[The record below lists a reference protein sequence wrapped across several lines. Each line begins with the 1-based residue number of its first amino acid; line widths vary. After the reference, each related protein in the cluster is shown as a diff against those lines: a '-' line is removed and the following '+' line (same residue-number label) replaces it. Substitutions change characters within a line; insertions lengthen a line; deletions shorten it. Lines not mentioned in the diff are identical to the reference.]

1 MTASPPQDGPGE
13 YRVVEAS
20 GGGGPSYLLVG
31 PRGAPVEPVTQYLL
45 ELLASDCSP
54 ATVKSYVFGLLD
66 WYRFLGRAYALWDR
80 ADRQHVRD
88 YVLHLRSAQNPYR
101 QRVRPGSPPAGSV
114 NARTGKP
121 YLSEGYK
128 PSTIN
133 HRLAVIR
140 SFYTFHLHAGRGPLI
155 NPVPVET
162 RTGRRRNAHHQPGQP
177 WGAEGRSPYRQREPS
192 RVPRGISDALWAEIF
207 HALRHHRDRAI
218 VCLLVSAGARAEELL
233 GMTGSDVDWGRQCVR
248 LITKGTRNAEW
259 VAASP
264 EFFHWLA
271 RYLTERG
278 PVASGDRLWVKLR
291 PPQRSLSYQAL
302 RAVLMRVN
310 HRLGA
315 NLVLHDF
322 RHTCALRLASDPR
335 LAITDVQSHL
345 RHQHLSSTE
354 TYVTARPEDVIRR
367 VLSRGH
373 VAETEATHT
382 GAPRWTYEPQD
393 LDVLLGAPET
403 QA

>member
-1 MTASPPQDGPGE
+1 MTASPPQGGPGE
-13 YRVVEAS
+13 YTVVEVA
-20 GGGGPSYLLVG
+20 GGRPSYLLVG
-31 PRGAPVEPVTQYLL
+31 PDGVSVEPVAQYLL

-54 ATVKSYVFGLLD
+54 ATLKSYVFGLLG
-66 WYRFLGRAYALWDR
+66 WYRFLERAHVHWER
-80 ADRQHVRD
+80 AERHHVRD
-88 YVLHLRSAQNPYR
+88 YVLHLRAAQNPYR
-101 QRVRPGSPPAGSV
+101 KRVRPGSPPAGSL

-140 SFYTFHLHAGRGPLI
+140 SFYAFHLRAGRGPLT
-155 NPVPVET
+155 NPVPADT
-162 RTGRRRNAHHQPGQP
+162 RTGGRRSAHHRPGDP
-177 WGAEGRSPYRQREPS
+177 WSPEGRSPYRQRQPK
-192 RVPRGISDALWAEIF
+192 RIPRAMSDELWAELF
-207 HALRHHRDRAI
+207 QALTHTRDRAI
-218 VCLLVSAGARAEELL
+218 VCLLVSAGARAQELL
-233 GMTGSDVDWGRQCVR
+233 GMTGGDVDWGRQCVR
-248 LITKGTRNAEW
+248 VITKGSRNAEW

-264 EFFHWLA
+264 EFFRWLA

-278 PVASGDRLWVKLR
+278 PVASGDPLWVSLR
-291 PPQRSLSYQAL
+291 GPRRPLKYQAL

-335 LAITDVQSHL
+335 VAITDVQSHL
-345 RHQHLSSTE
+345 RHKHLSSTE
-354 TYVTARPEDVIRR
+354 TYLSARPEEVIRR
-367 VLSRGH
+367 VQVH
-373 VAETEATHT
+373 EQEVAGTGATAT
-382 GAPRWTYEPQD
+382 APRWAYAPRD
-393 LDVLLGAPET
+393 LDVLLGTPET

>member
-1 MTASPPQDGPGE
+1 
-13 YRVVEAS
+13 
-20 GGGGPSYLLVG
+20 LVG
-31 PRGAPVEPVTQYLL
+31 PDGAPVGPATHYLL

-54 ATVKSYVFGLLD
+54 ATLKSYIFDLLD
-66 WYRFLGRAYALWDR
+66 WYRFLERVRVDWERAER
-80 ADRQHVRD
+80 HHVRD
-88 YVLHLRSAQNPYR
+88 YVLHLRSAPNRYR

-121 YLSEGYK
+121 YLGEGYQ

-140 SFYTFHLHAGRGPLI
+140 SFYAFHLRAGRGPLT
-155 NPVPVET
+155 NPVPAET
-162 RTGRRRNAHHQPGQP
+162 WRAGRRHAHHQPGQP
-177 WGAEGRSPYRQREPS
+177 WGAEGRSPYRQRPPT
-192 RVPRGISDALWAEIF
+192 RVPRSISDELWAEVF
-207 HALRHHRDRAI
+207 QALRHHRDRAI

-264 EFFHWLA
+264 EFFQWLA

-278 PVASGDRLWVKLR
+278 PVTSDGPLWVSLR
-291 PPQRSLSYQAL
+291 APRRPLNYQAL

-322 RHTCALRLASDPR
+322 RHTCALRLANDPQ

-345 RHQHLSSTE
+345 RHKHLSSTE
-354 TYVTARPEDVIRR
+354 TYLTARSEDVIRR
-367 VLSRGH
+367 VQGH
-373 VAETEATHT
+373 GYVARTEATPA
-382 GAPRWTYEPQD
+382 GAPRWAYEPRD
-393 LDVLLGAPET
+393 LDVLLGGPEGH
-403 QA
+403 A

>member
-1 MTASPPQDGPGE
+1 VGSQPQDGPGE
-13 YRVVEAS
+13 YRVVEAA
-20 GGGGPSYLLVG
+20 GGGGPSYLLLG
-31 PRGAPVEPVTQYLL
+31 PGGPTVEPVAQYLL

-54 ATVKSYVFGLLD
+54 ATLKSYVFGLLD
-66 WYRFLGRAYALWDR
+66 WYRFLERAHVHWER
-80 ADRQHVRD
+80 AERQHVRD

-101 QRVRPGSPPAGSV
+101 KRVRPGSPPAGSL

-140 SFYTFHLHAGRGPLI
+140 SFYAFHLRAGRGPLT
-155 NPVPVET
+155 NPVPVDT
-162 RTGRRRNAHHQPGQP
+162 RTGGRRSAHHRPGDP
-177 WGAEGRSPYRQREPS
+177 WRAEGRSPYRQRQPT
-192 RVPRGISDALWAEIF
+192 RVPRGISDELWAEIF
-207 HALRHHRDRAI
+207 QALTHNRDRAI
-218 VCLLVSAGARAEELL
+218 VCLLVSAGARAQELL

-264 EFFHWLA
+264 EFFQWLA

-278 PVASGDRLWVKLR
+278 PVASGDPLWVTMRAPRR
-291 PPQRSLSYQAL
+291 PLNYQAL
-302 RAVLMRVN
+302 RAVVVRVN
-310 HRLGA
+310 RRLGA

-335 LAITDVQSHL
+335 LALTDVQSHL
-345 RHQHLSSTE
+345 RHKHLSSTE
-354 TYVTARPEDVIRR
+354 TYLTARPEEVIRR
-367 VLSRGH
+367 VQVHGQ
-373 VAETEATHT
+373 VAGTEATQ
-382 GAPRWTYEPQD
+382 GGIPRWTYEPRD

>member
-1 MTASPPQDGPGE
+1 MAASPPQDGPSE
-13 YRVVEAS
+13 YRVVEAA
-20 GGGGPSYLLVG
+20 GGGGPSHLLVG
-31 PRGAPVEPVTQYLL
+31 PDGAPVEHVTHYLL

-54 ATVKSYVFGLLD
+54 ATLKSYVFDLLD
-66 WYRFLGRAYALWDR
+66 WYRFLERAHVPWEQAER
-80 ADRQHVRD
+80 HHVRD
-88 YVLHLRSAQNPYR
+88 YVLHLRSAENPYR
-101 QRVRPGSPPAGSV
+101 KRLHPDTPPPGSV

-121 YLSEGYK
+121 YLGEGYK

-140 SFYTFHLHAGRGPLI
+140 SFYAFHVRAGRGPLA
-155 NPVPVET
+155 NPVPLET
-162 RTGRRRNAHHQPGQP
+162 RTGGRGNAHHQPGQP

-192 RVPRGISDALWAEIF
+192 RVPRSISDELWAEIF
-207 HALRHHRDRAI
+207 QALRHHRDRAI

-248 LITKGTRNAEW
+248 LVTKGTRNAEW

-264 EFFHWLA
+264 EFFQWLA

-278 PVASGDRLWVKLR
+278 PVASGAALWVGLR
-291 PPQRSLSYQAL
+291 ASRRPLNYQAL

-310 HRLGA
+310 QRLGA

-345 RHQHLSSTE
+345 RHKHLSSTE
-354 TYVTARPEDVIRR
+354 TYLTARPDEVIRR
-367 VLSRGH
+367 VQVHGR
-373 VAETEATHT
+373 VAGTEAAPA
-382 GAPRWTYEPQD
+382 GAARWTYAPRD
-393 LDVLLGAPET
+393 LEVLLGMPEA